1 MKIAVLS
8 DVHGNLPA
16 LRAVIDHNEQWQP
29 DTVIV
34 AGDTV
39 NRGPHS
45 LACWQLLQRQADAG
59 WVLLKGNHEEYV
71 LAHGRDDDPKAGPHF
86 EISTISRW
94 THGQLN
100 GAVAALAGLAGSHSI
115 AASGG
120 EVRICH
126 ASMHHNRDGIY
137 KEADDAHISKQI
149 APPPA
154 VFVTAHTH
162 KPFTRQ
168 VNGTLVVNAGSAGTP
183 ADGDGRASYAQIV
196 WQHGR
201 WQADIVRVSYDMD
214 QTAQDYHDTGLLT
227 QAGPMAW
234 VAFYE
239 WQKAVYLY
247 PGWMRDYWPLVE
259 AGEMAVDTAV
269 RHYLD
274 ALGLPAPV

>member
-1 MKIAVLS
+1 M
-8 DVHGNLPA
+8 
-16 LRAVIDHNEQWQP
+16 RAVIGQLEQWQP
-29 DTVIV
+29 DMIIV

-45 LACWQLLQRQADAG
+45 LACWQLVQRQADAG

-86 EISTISRW
+86 EISTVSRW

-100 GAVAALAGLAGSHSI
+100 GAVTALAELPDSHSL
-115 AASGG
+115 ASPGG

-137 KEADDAHISKQI
+137 AEADDTHISAQI

-168 VNGTLVVNAGSAGTP
+168 VNGTLVVNAGSVGTP
-183 ADGDGRASYAQIV
+183 ADGDGRASYAQMV

-201 WQADIVRVSYDMD
+201 WQAHIARVPYDTD
-214 QTAQDYHDTGLLT
+214 QAAQDYRDTGMLT
-227 QAGPMAW
+227 KAGPLAW
-234 VAFYE
+234 VGFYE
-239 WQKAVYLY
+239 WQKAIYLY

-274 ALGLPAPV
+274 ALGLPVPV